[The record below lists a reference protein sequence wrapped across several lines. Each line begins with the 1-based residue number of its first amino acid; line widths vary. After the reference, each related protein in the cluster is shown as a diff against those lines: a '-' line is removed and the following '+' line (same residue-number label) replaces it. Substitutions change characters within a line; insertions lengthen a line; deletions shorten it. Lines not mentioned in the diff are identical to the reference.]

1 MKPLHLSKIYLNEI
15 KNLQNWTIFE
25 YFNNKNILLT
35 GGTGLIL
42 SYLVDALLVNRNFN
56 GNINLVVRDIKKAKE
71 RFLNFQND
79 NRLKFIECNINNLTS
94 INDKFDLVISGASKT
109 DPYNYANFPVEV
121 MIDNI
126 EGCKSALKVS
136 KRDQA
141 IFLLLSSC
149 EIYGKNDNGTL
160 NEDDL
165 SIISPLETRSAY
177 NLSKMASENLALS
190 YKKEYG
196 TNVKIIRFSRI
207 FGPTIKFTDTKA
219 LSQFLFR
226 VLNNEDVI
234 LKSKGEQ
241 IFSYQYVGDSVRA
254 IAYLLSSDETIV
266 NSTNEEIFALKDLA
280 LYIASLSNKKLI
292 FDLKDDFNGA
302 GYSKAKNSI
311 LDISRLKNLGFKN
324 IFNIKDSLKT
334 TYNILKEIM

>member
-254 IAYLLSSDETIV
+254 ISYLLSSDETIV

-280 LYIASLSNKKLI
+280 LYIASLNNKKLI